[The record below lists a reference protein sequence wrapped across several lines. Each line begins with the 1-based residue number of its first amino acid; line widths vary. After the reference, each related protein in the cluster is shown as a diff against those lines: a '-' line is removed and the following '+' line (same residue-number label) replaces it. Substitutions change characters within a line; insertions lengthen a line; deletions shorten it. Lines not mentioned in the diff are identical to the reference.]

1 MKRILTVILLFLFCS
16 QSFAFWWDTWSK
28 KGTLYVVGGATKNVG
43 IGTSEPLSLLH
54 IAGTPST
61 LNQGLVFGDGDTGI
75 AELLDDVLS
84 FFIANSSKYYMGES
98 EFRSSSASGF
108 SLKTL
113 SAISTIPNI
122 LPRLDDSNTGLGYIT
137 TDTFPMICGGV
148 PVLTAK
154 SVTGSAW
161 VGIGN
166 TNPAGALH
174 VSTNYLFVSDA
185 GNVGIGTTAP
195 IGQLQVSANSFVVL
209 NNGQVGIGTTTPVTT
224 YTATIQN
231 LNPPEQ
237 KSLGLLIQA
246 GSVSV
251 DAALVC
257 VDTSGDPLFKVF
269 GDGKLMIGVDDDTN
283 LYRSAANVL
292 KTDDSFVAAGGID
305 AGGSG
310 HVIKWTELKELGDWN
325 FIASQSKTLSE
336 ATMGI
341 TLEKIISIDVIIRN
355 DNDTVRYNFLAD
367 RIGLIAIDIGSSY
380 AALIRTSTENNGVL
394 DTTDYDATG
403 YNRGWYSVKYV
414 DTAF

>member
-185 GNVGIGTTAP
+185 GNVGIGTTSPSLKLDVAGN
-195 IGQLQVSANSFVVL
+195 IYVVD
-209 NNGQVGIGTTTPVTT
+209 NGQVFAKGSGYLALGNNNLGICYIKGDGICTDVFAKENDLRLGWYRSDTATQEIMFGGENSSGVIEYARFNSSGNIGIGTTAPRTT
-224 YTATIQN
+224 LDLTGTF
-231 LNPPEQ
+231 
-237 KSLGLLIQA
+237 S
-246 GSVSV
+246 S
-251 DAALVC
+251 ALVPT
-257 VDTSGDPLFKVF
+257 VNLVTGQIITPNSLVIYVSGDGAVATPT
-269 GDGKLMIGVDDDTN
+269 IGTLETNQILRIVGTDDTN
-283 LYRSAANVL
+283 TVVINAADSNLALSQGQSMTLGKYDFIELIGYPGGVAVESYRS
-292 KTDDSFVAAGGID
+292 
-305 AGGSG
+305 
-310 HVIKWTELKELGDWN
+310 
-325 FIASQSKTLSE
+325 
-336 ATMGI
+336 
-341 TLEKIISIDVIIRN
+341 
-355 DNDTVRYNFLAD
+355 DNTKL
-367 RIGLIAIDIGSSY
+367 
-380 AALIRTSTENNGVL
+380 
-394 DTTDYDATG
+394 
-403 YNRGWYSVKYV
+403 
-414 DTAF
+414 